1 MASRLPF
8 DGGRE
13 PWRSVARLIARSRAK
28 GGTMTDISLPAYRF
42 NEREFRVGDAMS
54 KSIGILWRNMLP
66 FGIVSGIAALPSLLM
81 FQSSSAVVTWI
92 LGGMLLAVV
101 LSGLS
106 QAIVLNAA
114 FEHMRGR
121 PVDMLASFRVGV
133 RRFLPVMGVTLLTVA
148 IAALSAI
155 ALIVPFFIVGTIL
168 FVATPVCVVER
179 LGPFQSLGRSAALTK
194 GSRWRLF
201 GMLIVIWL
209 IALISGG
216 LTEALI
222 GVAGPGIA
230 LVVKVIWNGLL
241 GAYSA
246 ILVVVTY
253 HDLRVAKEGVDTDQ
267 IAAVFE

>member
-1 MASRLPF
+1 
-8 DGGRE
+8 
-13 PWRSVARLIARSRAK
+13 
-28 GGTMTDISLPAYRF
+28 MTDISLPAYRF
-42 NEREFRVGDAMS
+42 DEREFRVGDAMS
-54 KSIGILWRNMLP
+54 KSIRILWRNMLP

-81 FQSSSAVVTWI
+81 FASGAITWI
-92 LGGMLLAVV
+92 LSGMLLAFA

-121 PVDMLASFRVGV
+121 PVDMLTSFRVGV

-148 IAALSAI
+148 IAGLSAI
-155 ALIVPFFIVGTIL
+155 ALIVPFFIVGAIL

-194 GSRWRLF
+194 GSRWRMF

-216 LTEALI
+216 LTEALV
-222 GVAGPGIA
+222 GVAGPSIA